1 MIINN
6 KYYSIVK
13 TGIDDYKLT
22 IKATKREIDFKR
34 DVNFM
39 KKIQSCN
46 AKGRILMIKQLKES
60 GLTKD
65 DLIERKETTDENG
78 KVVVIYDDSMF
89 RYMEKECIKDATGQV
104 MLDLMNDTLGEEIDS
119 IVSEMNID
127 PAEEKDFAK
136 RFGEDFSNCMLNRVD
151 DEETPRT
158 VARKKATKQ

>member
-89 RYMEKECIKDATGQV
+89 RYMEQECIKDATGQV
-104 MLDLMNDTLGEEIDS
+104 MLDLMNETLKEGIDS
-119 IVSEMNID
+119 IVAEMNID
-127 PAEEKDFAK
+127 PTEEKEFAK
-136 RFGEDFSNCMLNRVD
+136 KFGEDFSNCMLNRVD
-151 DEETPRT
+151 EETPRT
-158 VARKKATKQ
+158 VARKKAK

>member
-1 MIINN
+1 MLISN

-13 TGIDDYKLT
+13 TGTDDYKLT

-65 DLIERKETTDENG
+65 DLIERRETTDENG

-89 RYMEKECIKDATGQV
+89 RYMEQECIKDATGQV
-104 MLDLMNDTLGEEIDS
+104 MLDLMNETLKEGIDS
-119 IVSEMNID
+119 IVAEMNID
-127 PAEEKDFAK
+127 PTEEKEFAK
-136 RFGEDFSNCMLNRVD
+136 KFGEDFSNCMLNRVD
-151 DEETPRT
+151 TEETPRT
-158 VARKKATKQ
+158 VARKKAK

>member
-13 TGIDDYKLT
+13 TGTDDYKLT

-39 KKIQSCN
+39 KKVQSCN
-46 AKGRILMIKQLKES
+46 VKGRILMIKQLKEN
-60 GLTKD
+60 GLTTD

-89 RYMEKECIKDATGQV
+89 RYMEQECIKDATGQV
-104 MLDLMNDTLGEEIDS
+104 MLDLMNETLKEEIDS
-119 IVSEMNID
+119 IVAEMNID
-127 PAEEKDFAK
+127 PTEEKEFAK
-136 RFGEDFSNCMLNRVD
+136 KFGEDFSNCMLNRVD

-158 VARKKATKQ
+158 ISRKKTKK

>member
-34 DVNFM
+34 DLNFM
-39 KKIQSCN
+39 KKVQSCN

-65 DLIERKETTDENG
+65 DLIERKETTRVTSASLEDTAIKSLDGVSPDKQVNKKLIVNKEPSIGRNDPCICGSG
-78 KVVVIYDDSMF
+78 KKY
-89 RYMEKECIKDATGQV
+89 K
-104 MLDLMNDTLGEEIDS
+104 
-119 IVSEMNID
+119 
-127 PAEEKDFAK
+127 
-136 RFGEDFSNCMLNRVD
+136 NCCG
-151 DEETPRT
+151 
-158 VARKKATKQ
+158 K

>member
-1 MIINN
+1 MLISN

-46 AKGRILMIKQLKES
+46 AKGRILMIRQLKES

-65 DLIERKETTDENG
+65 DLIERRETIDENG

-89 RYMEKECIKDATGQV
+89 RYMEQECIKDATGQV
-104 MLDLMNDTLGEEIDS
+104 MLDLMNETLKEGIDS
-119 IVSEMNID
+119 IVAEMNID
-127 PAEEKDFAK
+127 PTEEKEFAK
-136 RFGEDFSNCMLNRVD
+136 KFGEDFSNCMLNRVD

-158 VARKKATKQ
+158 ISRKKTKK